1 MLKFSLS
8 RNSMTSNRSGVMYRL
23 YRILYGGPFLPK
35 ETPDSRHKLPNH
47 DTTPQFT
54 TPVASR
60 PLAYLRS
67 GLGPTLNMPSP
78 ARSGLVRSGQVC
90 LCCITCFRNQ
100 TLITSVNAEQKRGC
114 GALEAR
120 RGCPVWRQCKS
131 NGKYFRRLKSRTSFQ
146 SLQRR
151 LSAGCSCIRQI
162 DFRIRHQC

>member
-1 MLKFSLS
+1 
-8 RNSMTSNRSGVMYRL
+8 MTSNRSGVMYRL

-78 ARSGLVRSGQVC
+78 ARSGLVRSGQLC

-100 TLITSVNAEQKRGC
+100 TLITSVKPNYC
-114 GALEAR
+114 LF
-120 RGCPVWRQCKS
+120 C
-131 NGKYFRRLKSRTSFQ
+131 
-146 SLQRR
+146 
-151 LSAGCSCIRQI
+151 LSAVIFHSTPNKNVAAEHSRPGEAVQFGVNANRTGNTFG
-162 DFRIRHQC
+162 D